1 MVIVIETE
9 DFFKSKM
16 IGWRAKGYEM
26 KVLIHQ
32 EIENS
37 QRLLYFLRSLNLR
50 QW

>member
-9 DFFKSKM
+9 DFFKIKNDRM
-16 IGWRAKGYEM
+16 EGKRLWD
-26 KVLIHQ
+26 

-37 QRLLYFLRSLNLR
+37 QQLLYFLRSLNLR